1 VFSHVNLRKREGYNM
16 IEENFNGLVY
26 RLVKQETGEPVSIGD
41 PIENHRGEPTTIRNA
56 ACPRHEAS
64 SGRVNNYF
72 PHVYDLEWIKVV
84 Y

>member
-1 VFSHVNLRKREGYNM
+1 M
-16 IEENFNGLVY
+16 IEENYNGTLF
-26 RLVKQETGEPVSIGD
+26 RLVKQKTGEPVSIGD
-41 PIENHRGEPTTIRNA
+41 PVVNHRG
-56 ACPRHEAS
+56 EAS